1 MWRCDAGRTA
11 ASPIEL
17 PASLHLQWKRTMPT
31 PRPAFP
37 NDPRVCF
44 DASYE
49 PVVLGKRA
57 FVPSMVT
64 DSVTALDTET
74 GEPAWTFFADGPV
87 RFAPVAWEEK
97 VYFVSDDGCLY
108 CLSAGDGRLIWK
120 YCPLPADRTP
130 YKFLGNERLI
140 SRWPARGGPVLA
152 DATVYFAAGIW
163 PCEGVFVCAVDAR
176 SGQARWVN
184 KDGGLLRDALL
195 DHGDRRDGGLSPQGY
210 LAVIGDRLIVPCGRA
225 LPAFFDRKSGT
236 MEPYTTGWGG
246 RVALAKGCWQV
257 CGTEQYLFQSGDVF
271 ALAKQQPPTAPSP
284 RPGDLVSLREMAI
297 QMRLPEETV
306 ARWVKDSRINT
317 VDRGGEQFLR
327 VLNGDPITYLSW
339 WTYDKIERARAGER
353 HALQTRP
360 RLQIDPA
367 NAKELGV
374 FRDPVVTGDTVYY
387 SCPKTKGGLRL
398 EDEDR
403 LPAKSADYSQ
413 IVACRLDSP
422 PKWTVTYQGG
432 WGGRPVQWRVA
443 SFDRL
448 WSLPSQ
454 LKVHL
459 KAGRRLY
466 AGGRGVVAAVDL
478 PSAGGEP
485 KVSWQA
491 AIEGTPTRMLAAD
504 GKLFVVTS
512 DGALYCFGPKG
523 SGVVSRVGGEVAPY
537 PKTVAADPGNDS
549 RPLFRLLQRAG
560 VAEGYCLVLGLGSGR
575 LTEELARRSQL
586 HVIAVDPNPRK
597 IDAARRRLHAMAL
610 YGSRVHVVPGDLAS
624 LRLPRFMASLVVSE
638 EPADS
643 RLDEDR
649 AMVEKLFACLRPY
662 GGKACLPLAE
672 DRHAAFARH
681 VKQAKLAGAEVS
693 READLTI
700 LARAGALPDAA
711 DWPHESGD
719 ASHTFASKD
728 RGARPPFGV
737 LWFGGSLDRVVPCLD
752 GAPPRIAAGRMFLR
766 VGNELHGVDIYTGR
780 HLWKRS
786 PTGMS
791 DFLAADDGAYVVSG
805 KTCLRLDPATGA
817 QAGQIPLPPELM
829 KEKGVSW
836 QQVRLWGD
844 YLVGT
849 AGKHLVCLDRRR
861 GDLRWQRRSER
872 GGFGL
877 AVGANKVFCVDC
889 WLPGPWRREEAKA
902 EEGTIAAIDAPSGK
916 TLWET
921 AVAIPADAAARK
933 AQPSFSPFL
942 SPQLAFCEAA
952 DVLVFTRNR
961 STVAAYRAGTGKLLW
976 SRDIPCK
983 EPPSAFTGYHPPI
996 VLTDR
1001 MVSHGGEVVDLLT
1014 GKPVGKRLW
1023 KGINVET
1030 RGCGR
1035 ALGSPCLVTVRDG
1048 HISYFDLAT
1057 GGHVYFRGIR
1067 SGCTNSLIAAGGI
1080 LNAPNFARHCTCNY
1094 PLSVSL
1100 AFATMPEAAAWGAGH

>member
-1 MWRCDAGRTA
+1 MWRYDAGRTA
-11 ASPIEL
+11 ASPVEL
-17 PASLHLQWKRTMPT
+17 PATLHVQWKRAMLA

-44 DASYE
+44 DVSYE

-57 FVPSMVT
+57 FVPSMVA

-74 GEPAWTFFADGPV
+74 GEEAWTFFADGPV
-87 RFAPVAWEEK
+87 RFAPVAWEDK

-108 CLSAGDGRLIWK
+108 CLSAGDGRLNWK
-120 YCPLPADRTP
+120 YCPLPPDRRAC
-130 YKFLGNERLI
+130 KLLGNERLI

-152 DATVYFAAGIW
+152 DATVFFAAGIW

-176 SGQARWVN
+176 TGQLRWVN
-184 KDGGLLRDALL
+184 KDGGFLRDALL

-225 LPAFFDRKSGT
+225 LPAFFDCKSGQ

-257 CGTEQYLFQSGDVF
+257 CATEQYLFQSGDVF
-271 ALAKQQPPTAPSP
+271 ALAKQPAPAVPTP
-284 RPGDLVSLREMAI
+284 RPGDLVSLREVAG
-297 QMRLPEETV
+297 QMRVPEETV

-317 VDRGGEQFLR
+317 VDRAGERFLR
-327 VLNGDPITYLSW
+327 VLNSDPITYLSW
-339 WTYDKIERARAGER
+339 WTYDKPERARPGER

-367 NAKELGV
+367 NAKELGL

-387 SCPKTKGGLRL
+387 SCPTTKGGLRI
-398 EDEDR
+398 EDEGR
-403 LPAKSADYSQ
+403 LPGKSADYGQ
-413 IVACRLDSP
+413 IVACRLDRP

-443 SFDRL
+443 TFDRL
-448 WSLPSQ
+448 WDLPSQ
-454 LKVHL
+454 LKVYL
-459 KAGRRLY
+459 KAGQRLY
-466 AGGRGVVAAVDL
+466 AGGPGVVAAVDL
-478 PSAGGEP
+478 PSAAGGP

-491 AIEGTPTRMLAAD
+491 TIEGTPSRMLAAD
-504 GKLFVVTS
+504 GKLFAVTGE
-512 DGALYCFGPKG
+512 GALYCFGPRQ
-523 SGVVSRVGGEVAPY
+523 VE
-537 PKTVAADPGNDS
+537 PKIHAATPADRAAQPDAWS
-549 RPLFRLLQRAG
+549 AKAEKILKRAG
-560 VAEGYCLVLGLGSGR
+560 VAEGYCLTLGLGSGR
-575 LTEELARRSQL
+575 LIEELARHSQF
-586 HVIAVDPNPRK
+586 HIIAVEPAPEK
-597 IDAARRRLHAMAL
+597 VDAARHRLHAMAL
-610 YGSRVHVVPGDLAS
+610 YGSRVHVLPGDLAS
-624 LRLPRFMASLVVSE
+624 LRLPPFMASLLISAE
-638 EPADS
+638 LGNT
-643 RLDEDR
+643 RLEEDR
-649 AMVEKLFACLRPY
+649 ALVQRLFACLRPY
-662 GGKACLPLAE
+662 GGTACLPLAE
-672 DRHAAFARH
+672 NRHAAFARQ
-681 VKQAKLAGAEVS
+681 VQEAKLVGAEVARQS
-693 READLTI
+693 DLTI
-700 LARAGALPDAA
+700 LRRAGALPDAA
-711 DWPHESGD
+711 DWPYEGGD
-719 ASHTFASKD
+719 ADHTFASKD
-728 RGARPPFGV
+728 HGARPPFGV

-752 GAPPRIAAGRMFLR
+752 GVPPRIAGGRMFLR
-766 VGNELHGVDIYTGR
+766 VGNVLHGVDIYTGR
-780 HLWKRS
+780 HLWKRG

-791 DFLAADDGAYVVSG
+791 DFLAADDGVYVVSG

-829 KEKGVSW
+829 KEKGVAW
-836 QQVRLWGD
+836 QQVRVRGD

-849 AGKHLVCLDRRR
+849 AGKYLVCVDRHR
-861 GDLRWQRRSER
+861 GDLRWKRLSER

-889 WLPGPWRREEAKA
+889 WLPGPWRREEAKT
-902 EEGTIAAIDAPSGK
+902 EEGTIAALDAPSGK

-921 AVAIPADAAARK
+921 AVAIPADSAARK

-961 STVAAYRAGTGKLLW
+961 STAAAYQAGTGKLLW

-983 EPPSAFTGYHPPI
+983 EPPNAFTGYHPPI
-996 VLTDR
+996 VLPDR
-1001 MVSHGGEVVDLLT
+1001 LVSHGGEVIDLLT
-1014 GKPVGKRLW
+1014 GKPLGKRLW
-1023 KGINVET
+1023 KGANVET

-1035 ALGSPCLVTVRDG
+1035 ALGSPCMVTVRDG

-1057 GGHVYFRGIR
+1057 GEHVYFRGIR
-1067 SGCTNSLIAAGGI
+1067 SGCTNSVIPAGGI

-1100 AFATMPEAAAWGAGH
+1100 ALATMSEAATWGEAR